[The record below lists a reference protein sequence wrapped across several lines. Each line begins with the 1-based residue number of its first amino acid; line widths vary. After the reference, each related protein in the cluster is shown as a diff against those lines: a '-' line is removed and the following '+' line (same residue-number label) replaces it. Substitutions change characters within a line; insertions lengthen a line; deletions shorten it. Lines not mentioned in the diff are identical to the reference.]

1 MLGCNEDAARWRR
14 KRLPRSCKMCVRK
27 FGKQKLSVRGPMRHR
42 RKQKKEQP
50 LKKKAPED
58 DSRRKSRK
66 RSSNR
71 LNIHAPIAKH
81 HCTAMFATE
90 KFMLSGTAASSFACE
105 TVLLYVLSPMLAPH
119 VARRSSRRKL
129 PGEYK
134 ANTRR
139 LMAKPVQ
146 GRDGSLCKTANFK
159 TKGWHSSQTRCQNGI
174 FETSKNKEIKCMD
187 GQRIFGTAWLEIG
200 LTGFVERCGAW
211 LRNKG
216 SQQDSSPR
224 RCQKH
229 AQRCFRNSI
238 FGTTKGRQ
246 GNTRH
251 FRTAKYK

>member
-1 MLGCNEDAARWRR
+1 MQDNARMLGCNEDAARWRR

-27 FGKQKLSVRGPMRHR
+27 IRQAKAKRARADEAPKEAR
-42 RKQKKEQP
+42 KKEQP

-134 ANTRR
+134 ANTRT
-139 LMAKPVQ
+139 P
-146 GRDGSLCKTANFK
+146 DGKT
-159 TKGWHSSQTRCQNGI
+159 C
-174 FETSKNKEIKCMD
+174 
-187 GQRIFGTAWLEIG
+187 
-200 LTGFVERCGAW
+200 
-211 LRNKG
+211 
-216 SQQDSSPR
+216 PR
-224 RCQKH
+224 PRWQ
-229 AQRCFRNSI
+229 SM
-238 FGTTKGRQ
+238 
-246 GNTRH
+246 
-251 FRTAKYK
+251 